1 MNIGEVFGYVA
12 AGLVLA
18 TFSMR
23 TMIPLRYLGIASNIA
38 FISYGYVDGLYPVL
52 VLHALL
58 LPLNIYRLIEMRRL
72 IREVKSAGNSAGI
85 DVLLPFMRPVSKPAG
100 ATLFSVGEDA
110 VDMFLLTEGRI
121 RLQEF
126 GVDLQPGEVIG
137 EIGVF
142 SPHGKRTATAVCIED
157 CRLQC
162 ISRERVRELVFQNP
176 RFGFY
181 LLGLIAGR
189 LIENMK
195 DLEGRVAQAERQN
208 QPSARQPPA

>member
-1 MNIGEVFGYVA
+1 MNVGEIFGYVA

-23 TMIPLRYLGIASNIA
+23 TMIPLRYLGIASNVA
-38 FISYGYVDGLYPVL
+38 FIAYGYIDGLYPVL
-52 VLHALL
+52 VLHTLL
-58 LPLNIYRLIEMRRL
+58 LPLNVYRLVEMRRL
-72 IREVKSAGNSAGI
+72 IRQVETAGNGTGI
-85 DVLLPFMRPVSKPAG
+85 DVLLPFMTSVSRPAG
-100 ATLFSVGEDA
+100 TTLFSTGEDA

-126 GVDLQPGEVIG
+126 GVDLAPGDVIG

-142 SPHGKRTATAVCIED
+142 SPQGKRTATAVCMED
-157 CRLQC
+157 CRLQR
-162 ISRERVRELVFQNP
+162 ISRDRVRELVFQNP

-189 LIENMK
+189 LIDDMRV
-195 DLEGRVAQAERQN
+195 LEGRVADAERH
-208 QPSARQPPA
+208 R